1 MQNTL
6 ALNVG
11 EIPLE
16 VSPPRLRASRRAKW
30 VLGLGIASAVY
41 AYAFFLY
48 LSNPVIQHWVSA
60 HWPVV
65 DLPGGFLILMAAGL
79 GLSLP
84 ACVLGWRE
92 LAAIR
97 RGEIPRAGR
106 FIVWVGIILAFVSSA
121 LFYVGLVALRFVKAY
136 ALGVV
141 ERPFGR

>member
-1 MQNTL
+1 MENTI

-30 VLGLGIASAVY
+30 VLGLGIVSAAY
-41 AYAFFLY
+41 AYALFLY

-65 DLPGGFLILMAAGL
+65 DLPGVFLIIMAAGL

-106 FIVWVGIILAFVSSA
+106 TIVWVGIVLAVASFVF
-121 LFYVGLVALRFVKAY
+121 FYIGVIALRFVKNY
-136 ALGVV
+136 AIAAVS
-141 ERPFGR
+141 PFGR